1 MLMKIVTFGEIMMRL
16 NPEGYQRFVQAEKFE
31 ASYAGGEANVAV
43 SLANYGLDAA
53 FVTKLPANP
62 LGEAARNAVRHYGV
76 DTSGIVWGGPRLGLY
91 FVEKGASQRPS
102 KVVYDRVGSS
112 IALAK
117 RGDFDWKRILKG
129 AKWFHFTGITPAL
142 GGDLPE
148 ICLDALKA
156 CKAAKVKVSC
166 DLNYRGKLWSREQ
179 AGKCMAKLV
188 PYVDVL
194 IANEADAA
202 DVFGI
207 KAKGTDVDSGKLDKS
222 GYVSVAEQLVE
233 RFGVKKVA
241 ITLRTSLS
249 AFDNKWAGMLYD
261 AKSKKAFFSTEYA
274 VHIVDLVGGGEPGT
288 VRFIYAVT
296 LNCWSKAS
304 KLPVDPAPPQNL
316 FLYAELKDGK
326 IRDISRHC
334 IFSTPLDR

>member
-1 MLMKIVTFGEIMMRL
+1 MRIVTFGEIMMRL
-16 NPEGYQRFVQAEKFE
+16 NPEGYRRFVQADKFE

-43 SLANYGLDAA
+43 SLANYGMDAA
-53 FVTKLPANP
+53 FVTKLPDNP
-62 LGEAARNAVRHYGV
+62 LGEAARNEVRRFGV
-76 DTSGIVWGGPRLGLY
+76 DTSGIVWGGPRLGIY

-102 KVVYDRVGSS
+102 KVVYDRAGSS
-112 IALAK
+112 IALAR
-117 RGDFDWKRILKG
+117 RGDFDWNAILKG

-142 GGDLPE
+142 GGDLPA
-148 ICLDALKA
+148 ICLDALKV
-156 CKAAKVKVSC
+156 CKAKRIAVSC
-166 DLNYRGKLWSREQ
+166 DLNYRGKLWTKAE

-207 KAKGTDVDSGKLDKS
+207 KAKGTDVDSGKLDKA

-274 VHIVDLVGGGEPGT
+274 VHIVDRVGGGDSFGGGL
-288 VRFIYAVT
+288 IYAIATGRKDQAAIDFAVA
-296 LNCWSKAS
+296 AS
-304 KLPVDPAPPQNL
+304 CLKHSIEHDFNL
-316 FLYAELKDGK
+316 MTVKEVEALAAGNASG
-326 IRDISRHC
+326 RVQR
-334 IFSTPLDR
+334 